1 MRITV
6 RFNEAEEKELNHLK
20 ETFHIEND
28 SEAIKVGI
36 EWVNRYLKNVS
47 EMFFPPSYNVILQ
60 RRLKTVKQERKV
72 YD

>member
-6 RFNEAEEKELNHLK
+6 RFNETEEKELHHLK

-36 EWVNRYLKNVS
+36 EWVNMYLKNVS
-47 EMFFPPSYNVILQ
+47 DMFFPPSYHVLLQ